1 MVKMTR
7 YNIIKKYADTDK
19 RPTPKE
25 LQEAYGY
32 LDFCYC
38 CGEKITF
45 WDRITLNV
53 QHSIIGNV
61 HRRFCENGNSK

>member
-19 RPTPKE
+19 MPTPEE

-32 LDFCYC
+32 LDSCYG
-38 CGEKITF
+38 CGKRITF
-45 WDRITLNV
+45 WDRITFNV
-53 QHSIIGNV
+53 QHSIIGNC
-61 HRRFCENGNSK
+61 HRRVCGNSK